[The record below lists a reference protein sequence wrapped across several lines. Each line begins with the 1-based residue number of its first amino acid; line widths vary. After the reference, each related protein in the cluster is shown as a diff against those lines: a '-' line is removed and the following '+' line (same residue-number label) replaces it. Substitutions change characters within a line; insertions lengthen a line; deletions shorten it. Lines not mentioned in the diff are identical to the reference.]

1 MVDQMQVLVTG
12 SEGYIGS
19 VLCPLLKSKG
29 YKVIRWDTGF
39 FQDCVLPGM
48 IIPGSFVQKD
58 LRDLVSSDLK
68 GIDAIIHLAA
78 LSNDPMGELNPE
90 LTNEINFKASAN
102 LAKKAKDAGVQRFIF
117 SSSCSVYGA
126 AGSKKITETSDLS
139 PVTEYAKSKVRTEA
153 ALHELAGG
161 SFHPVCL
168 RNATVFGL
176 SPRIRFDLVVNQ
188 FVAFASIT
196 KHIKML
202 SDGTPW
208 RPNVHVQDVCAAFMA
223 MLEAPIEAIHDETF
237 NVGMDS
243 ENYPVRKIANLV
255 IEAVPGSRLECLNQ
269 TPNDPRSYNVSFE
282 KIHEKIPGFHPK
294 WSVKKGI
301 EEMHEAIVTAGITEP
316 DMLSRRYVRLKQLQF
331 LMESRK
337 IDSFL
342 RWNEGVV

>member
-1 MVDQMQVLVTG
+1 MHVLITG

-19 VLCPLLKSKG
+19 VLCPLLMSKG
-29 YKVIRWDTGF
+29 YQVTRWDTGF
-39 FQDCVLPGM
+39 FQDCLLPGM
-48 IIPGSFVQKD
+48 NVAGSFVRKD
-58 LRDLVSSDLK
+58 LRDVTSSDLK
-68 GIDAIIHLAA
+68 GIDAIVHLAA

-102 LAKKAKDAGVQRFIF
+102 LAKKAKEVGVSRFLF

-139 PVTEYAKSKVRTEA
+139 PVTEYARSKVKTEE

-196 KHIKML
+196 KHIKMI

-208 RPNVHVQDVCAAFMA
+208 RPNVHVQDVCAAFLA
-223 MLEAPIEAIHDETF
+223 MLEAPVDDIHDEVF

-243 ENYPVRKIANLV
+243 ENYPIRKIADMV
-255 IEAVPGSRLECLNQ
+255 IEGIPDSRLECLNQ
-269 TPNDPRSYNVSFE
+269 TPNDPRSYNVSFD
-282 KIHEKIPGFHPK
+282 KIRKKIPGFRPR
-294 WSVKKGI
+294 WNVQMGVA
-301 EEMHEAIVTAGITEP
+301 EMHDAIVAAGITEP

-331 LMESRK
+331 LMESKK
-337 IDSFL
+337 INAFL
-342 RWNEGVV
+342 RWNKAEV